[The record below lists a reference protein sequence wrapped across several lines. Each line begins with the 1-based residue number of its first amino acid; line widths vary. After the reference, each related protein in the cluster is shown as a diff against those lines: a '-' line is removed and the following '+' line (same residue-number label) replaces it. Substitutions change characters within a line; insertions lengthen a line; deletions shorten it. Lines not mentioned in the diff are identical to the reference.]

1 MSKRLAGTLIQK
13 TSPVE
18 REKSQSLSTSE
29 MEKVL
34 DILDTSYD
42 IHPMGELTS
51 GQPYRVLVACV
62 LSLRT
67 QDTVSIPASKRLFM
81 LADTPEAIIKLEAEQ
96 IERTIF
102 PTGFYKNKSRDILIF
117 TKQILDDFG
126 GQVPNTMEELLTL
139 KGVGRKTAN
148 LVLGLGFHLPAICV
162 DIHVHRICNRLG
174 YLITKDPEATEMALR
189 DKLPAPY
196 WLIINR
202 AMVLH
207 GQQTCRPIGPKCD
220 ICPVKSYC
228 RQVDVKPRVPK
239 KA

>member
-1 MSKRLAGTLIQK
+1 MSKRVSSTISKAHSEEETETGL
-13 TSPVE
+13 
-18 REKSQSLSTSE
+18 LSTAD
-29 MEKVL
+29 MEQVL
-34 DILDTSYD
+34 DILDTSYEV
-42 IHPMGELTS
+42 HPMGELTS
-51 GQPYRVLVACV
+51 GQPYKVLVACL

-81 LADTPEAIIKLEAEQ
+81 LADTPEDMIKLSAEQ
-96 IERTIF
+96 IERIIF
-102 PTGFYKNKSRDILIF
+102 PTGFYKNKARDILLF
-117 TKQILDDFG
+117 TQRILEDFDG
-126 GQVPNTMEELLTL
+126 KVPDTMEGLLTL

-174 YLITKDPEATEMALR
+174 YLKTKDPEATEMALR
-189 DKLPAPY
+189 EKLPAPY

-220 ICPVKSYC
+220 LCPVASYC
-228 RQVDVKPRVPK
+228 QKVDVKPRAAK
-239 KA
+239 KN